1 MNYAEVI
8 DFVKEQT
15 AVNGRPPNYP
25 FRSRF
30 EHTMRVYRWAIK
42 LQSKL
47 GGDLDIIV
55 LAALLHDVGW
65 DDERPHGE
73 VGAEIAVNYLDS
85 LGVDPQ
91 KIAKIGEI
99 IMIHEEK
106 DTDADLSLECRIV
119 MDADLLDEVGAISV
133 LWDSMAT
140 AIEDEAS
147 YKRAYYRIKN
157 FYKINKPKIK
167 RCKTEAGRLEYSKRM
182 QLLEDFI
189 FQDWVVVIV
198 KSVFALEPEKTTNR
212 SLVSSSERISVV
224 TFRVFPFKSRVIF
237 PG

>member
-73 VGAEIAVNYLDS
+73 VGAEIAVNYHDS

-119 MDADLLDEVGAISV
+119 MDADLLDEV
-133 LWDSMAT
+133 
-140 AIEDEAS
+140 
-147 YKRAYYRIKN
+147 
-157 FYKINKPKIK
+157 
-167 RCKTEAGRLEYSKRM
+167 
-182 QLLEDFI
+182 
-189 FQDWVVVIV
+189 
-198 KSVFALEPEKTTNR
+198 
-212 SLVSSSERISVV
+212 
-224 TFRVFPFKSRVIF
+224 
-237 PG
+237 

>member
-1 MNYAEVI
+1 MNYAKVI
-8 DFVKEQT
+8 DFVKTQT

-147 YKRAYYRIKN
+147 YKRAYYRI
-157 FYKINKPKIK
+157 
-167 RCKTEAGRLEYSKRM
+167 C
-182 QLLEDFI
+182 LLYTSDAADE
-189 FQDWVVVIV
+189 
-198 KSVFALEPEKTTNR
+198 L
-212 SLVSSSERISVV
+212 
-224 TFRVFPFKSRVIF
+224 
-237 PG
+237 

>member
-147 YKRAYYRIKN
+147 YKLSLIH
-157 FYKINKPKIK
+157 I
-167 RCKTEAGRLEYSKRM
+167 S
-182 QLLEDFI
+182 
-189 FQDWVVVIV
+189 
-198 KSVFALEPEKTTNR
+198 EPTR
-212 SLVSSSERISVV
+212 
-224 TFRVFPFKSRVIF
+224 PY
-237 PG
+237 

>member
-157 FYKINKPKIK
+157 FYKTNKPKIK

-189 FQDWVVVIV
+189 FQ
-198 KSVFALEPEKTTNR
+198 LEKE
-212 SLVSSSERISVV
+212 L
-224 TFRVFPFKSRVIF
+224 F
-237 PG
+237 